1 MNTHARTREPHAQY
15 ILATK
20 TAWQARAVAGLEA
33 RSRHALGVSAS
44 PRSRVTVRE
53 SGSGLPCHG
62 SDGAL
67 LPAATAERCEAGG
80 AAAAADVRC
89 CRAELSCRRELA
101 RQLEGGVGDRRAG
114 SLSSA
119 DAASR
124 LGGGSCFAAR
134 ARRRTRL
141 RSRGSSKE
149 RTRWQSA
156 GLVEE
161 GEPEGLFF
169 LFCLNRLSG
178 LMK

>member
-80 AAAAADVRC
+80 AAAAADQTP
-89 CRAELSCRRELA
+89 RRVSAAAAASPRECGEETYAPPLY
-101 RQLEGGVGDRRAG
+101 V
-114 SLSSA
+114 SSA
-119 DAASR
+119 AAALSER
-124 LGGGSCFAAR
+124 GG
-134 ARRRTRL
+134 
-141 RSRGSSKE
+141 
-149 RTRWQSA
+149 
-156 GLVEE
+156 
-161 GEPEGLFF
+161 
-169 LFCLNRLSG
+169 
-178 LMK
+178 